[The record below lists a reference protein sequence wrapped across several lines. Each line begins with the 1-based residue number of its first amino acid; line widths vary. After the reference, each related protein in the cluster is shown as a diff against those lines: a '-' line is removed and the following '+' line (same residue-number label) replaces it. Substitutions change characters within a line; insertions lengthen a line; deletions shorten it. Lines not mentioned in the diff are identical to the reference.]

1 MAWSLLNGIIAD
13 KVNALLDEQKDAYP
27 PEVKRFLTREQTEA
41 IIHAA
46 IWAHASREDST
57 AACYAMTNLYDAL
70 GLKWWTFSEEDAAVH
85 RDLAN
90 TLRIARA
97 AAERATSEHISH
109 VREANQDKAPQ
120 GAEEAAST
128 AGGGQVAAPACL
140 PSHERGAD
148 R

>member
-1 MAWSLLNGIIAD
+1 MTTGYEQPGDPAFEGGAAYERHREEITRRNAGTHIGPTASEYELSLVLRQ
-13 KVNALLDEQKDAYP
+13 LW
-27 PEVKRFLTREQTEA
+27 QTGE
-41 IIHAA
+41 
-46 IWAHASREDST
+46 SYE
-57 AACYAMTNLYDAL
+57 
-70 GLKWWTFSEEDAAVH
+70 
-85 RDLAN
+85 
-90 TLRIARA
+90 RIARMLL
-97 AAERATSEHISH
+97 EKYNVTRRSEHISH